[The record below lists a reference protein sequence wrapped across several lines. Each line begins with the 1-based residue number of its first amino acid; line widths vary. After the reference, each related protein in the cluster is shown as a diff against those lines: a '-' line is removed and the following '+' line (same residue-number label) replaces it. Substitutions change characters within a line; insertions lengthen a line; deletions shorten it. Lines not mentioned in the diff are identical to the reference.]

1 MPWPATARR
10 AWRPAWTTT
19 SASPSVRPSCRQPWL
34 ACQLPK
40 RPPTASGRVP
50 RAAERRNPVPPPDL
64 LLVDEAVLA
73 DLLAST
79 GDDPAFV
86 RELLETYLAE
96 TPDQL
101 AAIRAAIEADDA
113 EALVRPAHTLKSSSA
128 TLGAMRLSALA
139 RELEMA
145 GRSGSLAAD

>member
-1 MPWPATARR
+1 
-10 AWRPAWTTT
+10 
-19 SASPSVRPSCRQPWL
+19 
-34 ACQLPK
+34 
-40 RPPTASGRVP
+40 
-50 RAAERRNPVPPPDL
+50 VPPPDL
-64 LLVDEAVLA
+64 PLVDEAVLA

-113 EALVRPAHTLKSSSA
+113 DALVRPAHTLKSSSA

-145 GRSGSLAAD
+145 GRSGSLATDAGELLQAAIDTWAATSQGLEVWFSGHDA

>member
-1 MPWPATARR
+1 
-10 AWRPAWTTT
+10 
-19 SASPSVRPSCRQPWL
+19 
-34 ACQLPK
+34 
-40 RPPTASGRVP
+40 
-50 RAAERRNPVPPPDL
+50 VPPPDL
-64 LLVDEAVLA
+64 PLVDEAVLA
-73 DLLAST
+73 ELLAST

-145 GRSGSLAAD
+145 GRSGSLAADAGELLQAAVDTWAATSEGLEVWFSGHDA

>member
-1 MPWPATARR
+1 M
-10 AWRPAWTTT
+10 
-19 SASPSVRPSCRQPWL
+19 
-34 ACQLPK
+34 
-40 RPPTASGRVP
+40 
-50 RAAERRNPVPPPDL
+50 PPPDL
-64 LLVDEAVLA
+64 PLVDEAVLA

-145 GRSGSLAAD
+145 GRSGSLAADARELLQAAVDTWAATSEGLEVWFSGHDA

>member
-1 MPWPATARR
+1 
-10 AWRPAWTTT
+10 
-19 SASPSVRPSCRQPWL
+19 
-34 ACQLPK
+34 
-40 RPPTASGRVP
+40 
-50 RAAERRNPVPPPDL
+50 VPPPDL
-64 LLVDEAVLA
+64 PLVDEAVLA

-145 GRSGSLAAD
+145 GRSGSLAADAGELLQAAVDTWAATSEGLEVWFSGHDA

>member
-1 MPWPATARR
+1 M
-10 AWRPAWTTT
+10 
-19 SASPSVRPSCRQPWL
+19 
-34 ACQLPK
+34 
-40 RPPTASGRVP
+40 
-50 RAAERRNPVPPPDL
+50 PPPDL
-64 LLVDEAVLA
+64 PLVDEAVLA
-73 DLLAST
+73 ELLAST

-145 GRSGSLAAD
+145 GRSGSLATDAGELLQAAIDTWAATSQGLEVWFSGHDA

>member
-1 MPWPATARR
+1 M
-10 AWRPAWTTT
+10 
-19 SASPSVRPSCRQPWL
+19 
-34 ACQLPK
+34 
-40 RPPTASGRVP
+40 
-50 RAAERRNPVPPPDL
+50 PPPDL
-64 LLVDEAVLA
+64 PLVDEAVLA

-113 EALVRPAHTLKSSSA
+113 EALVRPAHTLKASSA

-145 GRSGSLAAD
+145 GRSGSLAADAGELLQAAIDTWAATSEGLEVWFSGHDA

>member
-1 MPWPATARR
+1 M
-10 AWRPAWTTT
+10 
-19 SASPSVRPSCRQPWL
+19 
-34 ACQLPK
+34 
-40 RPPTASGRVP
+40 
-50 RAAERRNPVPPPDL
+50 PPPDL
-64 LLVDEAVLA
+64 PLVDEAVLA

-145 GRSGSLAAD
+145 GRSGSLAADAGELLQAAVDTWAATSEGLEVWFSGHDA

>member
-1 MPWPATARR
+1 
-10 AWRPAWTTT
+10 
-19 SASPSVRPSCRQPWL
+19 
-34 ACQLPK
+34 
-40 RPPTASGRVP
+40 
-50 RAAERRNPVPPPDL
+50 VPPPDL
-64 LLVDEAVLA
+64 PLVDEAVLA

-145 GRSGSLAAD
+145 GRSGSLAADARELLQAAVDTWAATSEGLEVWFSGHDA

>member
-1 MPWPATARR
+1 
-10 AWRPAWTTT
+10 
-19 SASPSVRPSCRQPWL
+19 
-34 ACQLPK
+34 
-40 RPPTASGRVP
+40 
-50 RAAERRNPVPPPDL
+50 VPPPDL
-64 LLVDEAVLA
+64 PLVDEAVLA

-128 TLGAMRLSALA
+128 TLGAMRLSAVA

-145 GRSGSLAAD
+145 GRSGSLAADAGELLQTAIDTWAATSEGLEVWFSGHDA

>member
-1 MPWPATARR
+1 M
-10 AWRPAWTTT
+10 
-19 SASPSVRPSCRQPWL
+19 
-34 ACQLPK
+34 
-40 RPPTASGRVP
+40 
-50 RAAERRNPVPPPDL
+50 PPPDL
-64 LLVDEAVLA
+64 PLVDEAVLA
-73 DLLAST
+73 ELLAST

-145 GRSGSLAAD
+145 GRSGSLAADAGELLQAAVDTWAATSEGLEVWFSGHDA

>member
-1 MPWPATARR
+1 
-10 AWRPAWTTT
+10 
-19 SASPSVRPSCRQPWL
+19 VQ
-34 ACQLPK
+34 Q
-40 RPPTASGRVP
+40 
-50 RAAERRNPVPPPDL
+50 PDL
-64 LLVDEAVLA
+64 PVVDETVLA
-73 DLLAST
+73 ELLAST

-145 GRSGSLAAD
+145 GRSGSLAADAGELLQAAVDTWAATSEGLEVWFSGHDA